1 MIETNF
7 ILLEKLNDNQYQNT
21 NIMLVIISTEE
32 SFNIEIRKLYNY
44 ILINSSK
51 IILIII
57 IINYLPPVYG

>member
-7 ILLEKLNDNQYQNT
+7 ILLEKLNNNQYQNT